1 MSVSG
6 VARAIQDYTIDEMAA
21 LIKKMQAVLGQAPML
36 NDSKPILSSKLRR
49 YTKSQSASVFPIP
62 GSFVLW

>member
-1 MSVSG
+1 VSVSG

-36 NDSKPILSSKLRR
+36 NDSKPILSSN
-49 YTKSQSASVFPIP
+49 
-62 GSFVLW
+62 